1 MSTSKHKEG
10 EEEAHHP
17 GVERF
22 CGVFFSLFFF
32 LFFLR
37 MLLKE
42 EETLR
47 VVFLKGQNKAAAKST
62 TTTTTNRKEEINISD
77 YNSSLLSFSLSL
89 SLLSI
94 YYCLD

>member
-10 EEEAHHP
+10 EEEAHH
-17 GVERF
+17 VWNDF
-22 CGVFFSLFFF
+22 VASFFPSFF

-42 EETLR
+42 DETR

-62 TTTTTNRKEEINISD
+62 TTTNNRKEEINISD

>member
-1 MSTSKHKEG
+1 
-10 EEEAHHP
+10 
-17 GVERF
+17 
-22 CGVFFSLFFF
+22 
-32 LFFLR
+32 

-62 TTTTTNRKEEINISD
+62 TTTTNRKEEINISD

-89 SLLSI
+89 SLSLLSI

>member
-1 MSTSKHKEG
+1 MWNDFLAS
-10 EEEAHHP
+10 
-17 GVERF
+17 
-22 CGVFFSLFFF
+22 FFPSFFF

-37 MLLKE
+37 IFAFQGRRNESGVFKRPKQSSARE
-42 EETLR
+42 ES
-47 VVFLKGQNKAAAKST
+47 KAAAKSST
-62 TTTTTNRKEEINISD
+62 TTNNNRKEEINISD